1 MAVARASEPRGLL
14 LVDLGSRTVRALVA
28 VATDTGLRP
37 RAVAAQPYTA
47 GRDGVPVDRAL
58 AREQMH
64 AVMRQ
69 AEQQAG
75 MSVRRVIVGLGGT
88 ALGMVRSNGSLELQ
102 LPVALRA
109 AHLERALEAAACIG
123 LPPDREVLHVLPTHY
138 RVDGARVSRPPLGVR
153 ARRLVAE
160 CAVITASRLAL
171 DNLERIVSDL
181 DRELVDVAAE
191 PLVTAG
197 VLLGPDDRRRGALL
211 VDIGADRIG
220 AVLYRDHVLQALVC
234 LGVGAG
240 HVTRDMAFALQLDYA
255 AAEELKHR
263 FAVASQAAVMPGLE
277 TTLMSHSGRA
287 RLSQSAL
294 AHVVEPRLRELL
306 GMVRA
311 ELQHARVLVPGDRVV
326 LGGGGARLRGIVEL
340 VEDVFGLP
348 ARLAEEAS
356 AAGAAPTGAA
366 SATVLGLLD
375 YASRC
380 ALHATPRGP
389 AWRGA
394 VQRLR
399 QVWGAG
405 GGRRAAGAC
414 SPSPAVVEAAARE
427 GGHVPPR
434 VGVDL
439 EVDDVR
445 V

>member
-1 MAVARASEPRGLL
+1 VAVARASDPRSLM

-28 VATDTGLRP
+28 VATDTGLHP
-37 RAVAAQPYTA
+37 RAAASRPYTA
-47 GRDGVPVDRAL
+47 GHDGVPVDRAL
-58 AREQMH
+58 ARAQLH
-64 AVMRQ
+64 AVMHE

-88 ALGMVRSNGSLELQ
+88 ALGMVRSSGSLELQ
-102 LPVALRA
+102 MPVALRA

-138 RVDGARVSRPPLGVR
+138 RVDGARVSRPPLGMR
-153 ARRLVAE
+153 AQRLVAE

-171 DNLERIVSDL
+171 DNLERITSDL

-197 VLLGPDDRRRGALL
+197 VLLGPDDRKRGALL
-211 VDIGADRIG
+211 LDVGADRIG

-240 HVTRDMAFALQLDYA
+240 HITRDMAYALQLDFA

-263 FAVASQAAVMPGLE
+263 FAVASQAAVTPDLE
-277 TTLMSHSGRA
+277 TTLESGGVRA
-287 RLSQSAL
+287 RLSQTAL
-294 AHVVEPRLRELL
+294 ARVVEPRLRELL
-306 GMVRA
+306 GMVA
-311 ELQHARVLVPGDRVV
+311 EELREARVLSPGDRVV
-326 LGGGGARLRGIVEL
+326 LGGGGARMRGIVE
-340 VEDVFGLP
+340 VAEDVFGLP

-356 AAGAAPTGAA
+356 AAGTAAIGDA

-380 ALHATPRGP
+380 GAHAASRGP
-389 AWRGA
+389 TWHGA

-399 QVWGAG
+399 QVFGAG
-405 GGRRAAGAC
+405 GARRDVGAC
-414 SPSPAVVEAAARE
+414 SPARAVFEAAAHE
-427 GGHVPPR
+427 GGHVPQR

-439 EVDDVR
+439 EVGDVR